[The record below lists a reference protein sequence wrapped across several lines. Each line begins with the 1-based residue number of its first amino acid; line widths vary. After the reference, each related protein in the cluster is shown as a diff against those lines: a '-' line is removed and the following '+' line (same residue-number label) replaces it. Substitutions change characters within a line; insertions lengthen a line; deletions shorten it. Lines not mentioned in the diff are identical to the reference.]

1 MYVEPF
7 VLLMWRSGSRVPCEV
22 MEALRC
28 TLIIMKKYGSQTK
41 AQAVPN
47 QGVWDMRGKQ
57 FYYGIEIRV
66 WAIACF
72 APQRNVREDAL
83 RFVTLSL
90 IRLCTGLF
98 CLLHPLLGW
107 VATCPPPPP
116 PAPPSPHTHACA
128 HTPVCWVSACV
139 QVKFLQRFGYL
150 NLKKDALAP

>member
-107 VATCPPPPP
+107 VATCPPSPPFP
-116 PAPPSPHTHACA
+116 THTRMCTHSCLLGFGMCA
-128 HTPVCWVSACV
+128 GEVFAKVWLS
-139 QVKFLQRFGYL
+139 
-150 NLKKDALAP
+150 

>member
-1 MYVEPF
+1 M
-7 VLLMWRSGSRVPCEV
+7 PCEV
-22 MEALRC
+22 TEALRC

-83 RFVTLSL
+83 RFVALSL
-90 IRLCTGLF
+90 TRLCAALF
-98 CLLHPLLGW
+98 CLWHP
-107 VATCPPPPP
+107 
-116 PAPPSPHTHACA
+116 
-128 HTPVCWVSACV
+128 
-139 QVKFLQRFGYL
+139 F
-150 NLKKDALAP
+150 